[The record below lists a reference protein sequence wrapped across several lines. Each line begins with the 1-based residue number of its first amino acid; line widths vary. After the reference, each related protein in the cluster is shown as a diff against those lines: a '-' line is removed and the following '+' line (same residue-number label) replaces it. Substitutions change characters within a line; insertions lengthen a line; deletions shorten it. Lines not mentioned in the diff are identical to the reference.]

1 MNEQNL
7 KYIANLKVQDVP
19 WNRLTT
25 AYGRASEFAEIFEK
39 LARAIEAC
47 DAARS
52 SGGEQNLKSEPGA
65 GKNSTDAARYGA
77 AQNSIKLAQ
86 NSESKFKKA
95 DNEAA
100 KFKAGGETEL
110 KTDTAKCGEAEF
122 KSADST
128 AIKFKASQASKFK
141 TSAAD
146 KSSDASER
154 EKFDAKATQ
163 DALSKIFNE
172 IEHQSTLWHAT
183 PFALLFL
190 VRIFMQ
196 ARATAGK
203 NANKNNQ
210 NAAADEIGG
219 NNQNAADRNAD
230 KSRQNDAASFIA
242 ARLGGFFAFMIEICD
257 DADKISHAA
266 PLANFSYM
274 LAEKYL
280 WPQSDENDEERWES
294 TFTTMNYFTAS
305 IFIRGRFW
313 TRREWTLRSLS
324 LGRVAFLSVLLVS
337 AMFKPL
343 SLPCLNLSRRALA
356 MLCLNLDFKKF

>member
-7 KYIANLKVQDVP
+7 KYIANLKAQDVP
-19 WNRLTT
+19 WSRLTT
-25 AYGRASEFAEIFEK
+25 AYGRASEFPKIFEK

-65 GKNSTDAARYGA
+65 GQNLKSKSDCGQNSTNAARCGA
-77 AQNSIKLAQ
+77 AQNSVNLAQ
-86 NSESKFKKA
+86 KSESKFQKV

-100 KFKAGGETEL
+100 KFKADGETEL
-110 KTDTAKCGEAEF
+110 KTDAVKCGEAEF
-122 KSADST
+122 KSADSA

-141 TSAAD
+141 TSAVD

-154 EKFDAKATQ
+154 EKFDAKALQ
-163 DALSKIFNE
+163 DALNKIFNE

-190 VRIFMQ
+190 ARIFM
-196 ARATAGK
+196 RACAVAGK

-210 NAAADEIGG
+210 NAAADKK
-219 NNQNAADRNAD
+219 RNDTA
-230 KSRQNDAASFIA
+230 SRNDENCENEAASFIA
-242 ARLGGFFAFMIEICD
+242 AQLGGFFAFMIEICD

-266 PLANFSYM
+266 SLSNFSDM

-280 WPQSDENDEERWES
+280 WPQSDENDEERWEE
-294 TFTTMNYFTAS
+294 YFYDDELFYSLYFYSRAVLDATGVDFAQFKS
-305 IFIRGRFW
+305 GPGWRF
-313 TRREWTLRSLS
+313 
-324 LGRVAFLSVLLVS
+324 
-337 AMFKPL
+337 
-343 SLPCLNLSRRALA
+343 
-356 MLCLNLDFKKF
+356 

>member
-19 WNRLTT
+19 WSRLTT
-25 AYGRASEFAEIFEK
+25 AYGRASEFPKIFEK

-47 DAARS
+47 DAARGLS
-52 SGGEQNLKSEPGA
+52 DEQNLDRVLNSTTESSA
-65 GKNSTDAARYGA
+65 GQNSTDAARCGA
-77 AQNSIKLAQ
+77 AQNSVNLAQ
-86 NSESKFKKA
+86 TSESKFQKA

-110 KTDTAKCGEAEF
+110 KTDAAKCGKAEF
-122 KSADST
+122 KSANSA

-141 TSAAD
+141 TSAAN

-154 EKFDAKATQ
+154 EKFDTKALQ

-190 VRIFMQ
+190 ARIFMQ
-196 ARATAGK
+196 ARAVAGK

-210 NAAADEIGG
+210 NAVAEINGKNENGENEAAG
-219 NNQNAADRNAD
+219 
-230 KSRQNDAASFIA
+230 FIA

-266 PLANFSYM
+266 PLASFSDM

-280 WPQSDENDEERWES
+280 WPQSDEDDEVRWEEHFYDDELFYS
-294 TFTTMNYFTAS
+294 LYFYSRA
-305 IFIRGRFW
+305 
-313 TRREWTLRSLS
+313 
-324 LGRVAFLSVLLVS
+324 VLDATGVDF
-337 AMFKPL
+337 APFKTE
-343 SLPCLNLSRRALA
+343 S
-356 MLCLNLDFKKF
+356 DGI

>member
-19 WNRLTT
+19 WSRLTT

-52 SGGEQNLKSEPGA
+52 SGGEQNLKSELGA
-65 GKNSTDAARYGA
+65 GLNLKSGSDCGQNSTDAARCGA
-77 AQNSIKLAQ
+77 TQNSINLVQ
-86 NSESKFKKA
+86 TSESKFQKA

-100 KFKAGGETEL
+100 KFKAGGETEP
-110 KTDTAKCGEAEF
+110 KTDAAKCGEVEF
-122 KSADST
+122 KSAD
-128 AIKFKASQASKFK
+128 
-141 TSAAD
+141 SAAD
-146 KSSDASER
+146 KSSDASKR
-154 EKFDAKATQ
+154 EKFDSKALQ
-163 DALSKIFNE
+163 DVLSKIFNE

-190 VRIFMQ
+190 ARIFMY
-196 ARATAGK
+196 ARAVAGK

-210 NAAADEIGG
+210 NAAADG
-219 NNQNAADRNAD
+219 NAD

-266 PLANFSYM
+266 PLANFSDM

-280 WPQSDENDEERWES
+280 WPQGDENDEERWEE
-294 TFTTMNYFTAS
+294 YFYDDEL
-305 IFIRGRFW
+305 FY
-313 TRREWTLRSLS
+313 SLYFYS
-324 LGRVAFLSVLLVS
+324 RAVLDATGVDF
-337 AMFKPL
+337 AQFKPG
-343 SLPCLNLSRRALA
+343 PGVV
-356 MLCLNLDFKKF
+356 

>member
-19 WNRLTT
+19 WSRLTT
-25 AYGRASEFAEIFEK
+25 AYGRASGFPEIFKK

-47 DAARS
+47 NAPRS
-52 SGGEQNLKSEPGA
+52 LGGEQNLDRVLNSTTESSA
-65 GKNSTDAARYGA
+65 GQNSTDAARCGT
-77 AQNSIKLAQ
+77 AQNSVNLAQ
-86 NSESKFKKA
+86 TSEPKFQKA

-100 KFKAGGETEL
+100 KFKAGGEMEL
-110 KTDTAKCGEAEF
+110 KTGTAKCGKAEF
-122 KSADST
+122 KSADSA

-154 EKFDAKATQ
+154 EKFYSKALQ

-190 VRIFMQ
+190 ARIFMQ
-196 ARATAGK
+196 ARAVAGK

-210 NAAADEIGG
+210 NAAAEEIGG
-219 NNQNAADRNAD
+219 NNQNVADRNAD
-230 KSRQNDAASFIA
+230 KSWQNDAAGFIA
-242 ARLGGFFAFMIEICD
+242 ARLSGFFAFMIEICD
-257 DADKISHAA
+257 DTDKISHAA
-266 PLANFSYM
+266 PLANFSDM

-280 WPQSDENDEERWES
+280 WPQSDENDEERWEE
-294 TFTTMNYFTAS
+294 YFYDDEL
-305 IFIRGRFW
+305 FY
-313 TRREWTLRSLS
+313 SLYFYS
-324 LGRVAFLSVLLVS
+324 RAVLDATGVDF
-337 AMFKPL
+337 AQFKSKPGGV
-343 SLPCLNLSRRALA
+343 
-356 MLCLNLDFKKF
+356 

>member
-19 WNRLTT
+19 WSRLTT

-47 DAARS
+47 DAARGLS
-52 SGGEQNLKSEPGA
+52 DEQNLDRVLNSTTESSA
-65 GKNSTDAARYGA
+65 GQNSTDAARCGA
-77 AQNSIKLAQ
+77 AQNSVNLAQ
-86 NSESKFKKA
+86 TSESKFQKA

-110 KTDTAKCGEAEF
+110 KTDAAKCGKAEF
-122 KSADST
+122 KSANSA

-141 TSAAD
+141 TSAAN

-154 EKFDAKATQ
+154 EKFDTKALQ

-190 VRIFMQ
+190 ARIFMQ
-196 ARATAGK
+196 ARAVAGK

-210 NAAADEIGG
+210 NAVAEINGKNENGENEAAG
-219 NNQNAADRNAD
+219 
-230 KSRQNDAASFIA
+230 FIA
-242 ARLGGFFAFMIEICD
+242 ARLGGFFAFMLEICD
-257 DADKISHAA
+257 DTDKISHAA
-266 PLANFSYM
+266 PLASFSDM

-280 WPQSDENDEERWES
+280 WPQSDEDDEVRWEEHFYDDELFYS
-294 TFTTMNYFTAS
+294 LYFYSRA
-305 IFIRGRFW
+305 
-313 TRREWTLRSLS
+313 
-324 LGRVAFLSVLLVS
+324 VLDATGVDF
-337 AMFKPL
+337 AQFKPG
-343 SLPCLNLSRRALA
+343 PGRR
-356 MLCLNLDFKKF
+356 F

>member
-7 KYIANLKVQDVP
+7 KYIANLKAQDVP
-19 WNRLTT
+19 WSRLTT

-47 DAARS
+47 DAARGL
-52 SGGEQNLKSEPGA
+52 GGEQNLDRVLNLTTEPGAGQNLKSEPGC
-65 GKNSTDAARYGA
+65 GQNSTDAARCGA
-77 AQNSIKLAQ
+77 AQNSVNLAQ
-86 NSESKFKKA
+86 KSESKFKKA

-110 KTDTAKCGEAEF
+110 KTDAAKCGEAEF
-122 KSADST
+122 KSADSA

-141 TSAAD
+141 TSEAD

-154 EKFDAKATQ
+154 EKFDAKALQ

-190 VRIFMQ
+190 ARIFIR
-196 ARATAGK
+196 ARAVAGK
-203 NANKNNQ
+203 K
-210 NAAADEIGG
+210 
-219 NNQNAADRNAD
+219 
-230 KSRQNDAASFIA
+230 QNDAAGRNDENENCENDAAGFIA

-266 PLANFSYM
+266 PLANFSDM

-280 WPQSDENDEERWES
+280 WPQSDENDEELWEEHFYDDELFYS
-294 TFTTMNYFTAS
+294 LYFYSRA
-305 IFIRGRFW
+305 
-313 TRREWTLRSLS
+313 
-324 LGRVAFLSVLLVS
+324 VLDATGVDF
-337 AMFKPL
+337 APFKPG
-343 SLPCLNLSRRALA
+343 PGRR
-356 MLCLNLDFKKF
+356 F

>member
-19 WNRLTT
+19 WSRLTT

-47 DAARS
+47 DAARGLS
-52 SGGEQNLKSEPGA
+52 DEQNLDRVLNSTTESSA
-65 GKNSTDAARYGA
+65 GQNSTDAARCGA
-77 AQNSIKLAQ
+77 AQNSVNLAQ
-86 NSESKFKKA
+86 TSESKFQKA

-110 KTDTAKCGEAEF
+110 KTDAAKCGKAEF
-122 KSADST
+122 KSADSA

-141 TSAAD
+141 TSAAN

-154 EKFDAKATQ
+154 EKFDTKALQ

-172 IEHQSTLWHAT
+172 IEHQSTLWHAI

-190 VRIFMQ
+190 ARIFMQ
-196 ARATAGK
+196 ARAVAGK

-210 NAAADEIGG
+210 NAVAEINGKNENGENEAAG
-219 NNQNAADRNAD
+219 
-230 KSRQNDAASFIA
+230 FIA

-266 PLANFSYM
+266 PLESFSDM

-280 WPQSDENDEERWES
+280 
-294 TFTTMNYFTAS
+294 
-305 IFIRGRFW
+305 
-313 TRREWTLRSLS
+313 
-324 LGRVAFLSVLLVS
+324 
-337 AMFKPL
+337 
-343 SLPCLNLSRRALA
+343 
-356 MLCLNLDFKKF
+356 

>member
-7 KYIANLKVQDVP
+7 KYIANLKAQDVP
-19 WNRLTT
+19 WSRLTT

-47 DAARS
+47 DAARGLS
-52 SGGEQNLKSEPGA
+52 DEQNLKSKPGAGQNLKSEPGC
-65 GKNSTDAARYGA
+65 GQNSTDAARCGA
-77 AQNSIKLAQ
+77 AQNSVNLAQ
-86 NSESKFKKA
+86 TSESKFKKA

-100 KFKAGGETEL
+100 KFKTGGETEL
-110 KTDTAKCGEAEF
+110 KTYTAKCGEAEF
-122 KSADST
+122 KSADSA

-141 TSAAD
+141 TSTAD

-154 EKFDAKATQ
+154 EKFDAKDLQ

-172 IEHQSTLWHAT
+172 IEHQSTLWHVT

-190 VRIFMQ
+190 ARIFMR
-196 ARATAGK
+196 ARAAAGK

-210 NAAADEIGG
+210 NAAADEIGR

-230 KSRQNDAASFIA
+230 KSRQNEAAGFIA
-242 ARLGGFFAFMIEICD
+242 ARLGRFFAFMIEICD

-266 PLANFSYM
+266 LLANFSDM

-280 WPQSDENDEERWES
+280 WPQSDENDEERWEE
-294 TFTTMNYFTAS
+294 YFYDDELFYSLYFYSRAVLDATGVDFAQFKS
-305 IFIRGRFW
+305 KPGRRF
-313 TRREWTLRSLS
+313 
-324 LGRVAFLSVLLVS
+324 
-337 AMFKPL
+337 
-343 SLPCLNLSRRALA
+343 
-356 MLCLNLDFKKF
+356 